1 MVSKA
6 LGYGQRKLI
15 DSIVRQTWNV
25 ENPSE
30 KKFNIKEVLYII
42 QEMQADE
49 GKAYLEQDY
58 QKGTKLQVFHQ
69 FVKHLL
75 YRNLAN
81 YDSMVLLSSEKG
93 TGKSSAAIMM
103 AREWCRLIGIQ
114 FNPERHMAYS
124 NQDVMDKIDTLKHF
138 EPLICLTGDS
148 LIRIKKDGLEYEER
162 IDNLVNMD
170 DYQVLSYNIVN
181 NNYEYKTP
189 SKTIEQPEKKKCYS
203 IYLENGK
210 KIKATAEHLILTK
223 NGYKKIEDLTE
234 DDEIKVIDYK
244 CDHCKKIF
252 SPKVMSFSKIKKIK
266 KPVKKTKV
274 YDIIDIPE
282 NHNFIANDMVVHN
295 CDEAVRFASSADWN
309 KKESKAL
316 KKKLAEVRTKHL
328 FFILCF
334 PLKIQKVEK
343 TYLEAF
349 VNYWCDL
356 FGRGLG
362 AIYVKDKNPV
372 NDPWR
377 QKDFQKI
384 GSYTEFTSL
393 SDVEK
398 KLKKHPNFWK
408 LIRFP
413 KPPKHVY
420 SRYVKVRESNVYNN
434 ETVRQTVTSEDVQKA
449 LLVLALQDVMQND
462 SALTINR
469 IALYI
474 KNTYDIPIS
483 SNHIKNAIS
492 DAKQLVNKIR
502 EENAKDVTTS

>member
-15 DSIVRQTWNV
+15 DKIVRQTWDV
-25 ENPSE
+25 DNPAQ
-30 KKFNIKEVLYII
+30 KKFTLNEILYII
-42 QEMQADE
+42 QEMQDDE
-49 GKAYLEQDY
+49 GKAYFEQDY
-58 QKGTKLQVFHQ
+58 EKGTKLQVFHQ

-75 YRNLAN
+75 YRNIAN
-81 YDSMVLLSSEKG
+81 YDSMVLVTSEKG
-93 TGKSSAAIMM
+93 TGKSSSSIMM
-103 AREWCRLIGIQ
+103 AREWCRLLGIQ

-124 NQDVMDKIDTLKHF
+124 NQDVMDKIDQLSPF
-138 EPLICLTGDS
+138 EPLI
-148 LIRIKKDGLEYEER
+148 
-162 IDNLVNMD
+162 
-170 DYQVLSYNIVN
+170 
-181 NNYEYKTP
+181 
-189 SKTIEQPEKKKCYS
+189 
-203 IYLENGK
+203 
-210 KIKATAEHLILTK
+210 A
-223 NGYKKIEDLTE
+223 
-234 DDEIKVIDYK
+234 
-244 CDHCKKIF
+244 
-252 SPKVMSFSKIKKIK
+252 
-266 KPVKKTKV
+266 
-274 YDIIDIPE
+274 
-282 NHNFIANDMVVHN
+282 
-295 CDEAVRFASSADWN
+295 DEAVRFASSADWN

-328 FFILCF
+328 LFILCF
-334 PLKIQKVEK
+334 PLKIKKVEK

-362 AIYVKDKNPV
+362 VVYVKDKNPV

-384 GSYTEFTSL
+384 GSYTEFTAL

-420 SRYVKVRESNVYNN
+420 ERYVKVRESNVYNN
-434 ETVRQTVTSEDVQKA
+434 ETVRQTVTSDDVQKA

-474 KNTYDIPIS
+474 KNTYDIPIT

-492 DAKQLVNKIR
+492 DAKQLVNKLR